1 MSGLFRNRRVTR
13 LALPPERLPNA
24 ASLTATGLLPVIE
37 RKSQAKTGK
46 PKSEK
51 PVEIPAGINLSDHCW
66 YLNRELTWLSFN
78 ERVLNEAADERN
90 PLLARLKFLAVASS
104 NLDGFF
110 MKRVGGLM
118 QQIGAGVRELSI
130 DGRSPRQQVAECH
143 QRIAVFESE
152 RELVWKGLRARLQDK
167 GIVIAEYAGL
177 SPKRKKNLRTRFR
190 ETIYPLLT
198 PQSIDPAHPFPFI
211 SNLSLNLLVSLRYPG
226 YAGTSLARVKIPV
239 SGETPRFLKVSSAH
253 DYVTLN
259 EVVCNNLDMLFPG
272 MEIVDCF
279 TFRVIRNANSVKGE
293 EEAEDL
299 VSMIETELKERRFAP
314 VIRLEVVSGMPPLLK
329 GRLAAELEID
339 EDANVFE
346 TGEMLGMKD
355 LMELAGLDMS
365 EAQFPPHHA
374 LDHPLLQSENSIFHI
389 IRENGSIL
397 LHHPFDSFSSSVE
410 RFLRE
415 AATDPQVRA
424 IKMTLYRTTRN
435 SSVIDALLEAARNG
449 KQVAVVVELKARF
462 DEAENI
468 RLAETMNDAGV
479 HVSYGIVGLKTYAKA
494 ILVVRQDF
502 DGLRRYVHIGTG
514 NYHAV
519 KARYYC
525 DLGLLTADDDIGR
538 DLTELF
544 NFLTTGMNPRRRY
557 FKLLQAPHRLK
568 KVLLEKIRREAD
580 LHKIHGGGHLL
591 FKMNALEDPDI
602 VMALY
607 SASWAGVRIELIVR
621 DSCRLRP
628 GVPGLSETVSVV
640 SVVGRF
646 VEHSR
651 IYYFRNGGSEEYFIG
666 SADAMKR
673 NLETRVE
680 ILCPVESPDAIREL
694 RSIIDIYTG
703 DKRSAW
709 DMQPD
714 GSYIQRIPSD
724 PDVAV
729 GSHCQ
734 LMEHAEKR
742 VEMYQK
748 IMKNKFAKKKS
759 INDTVQ
765 K

>member
-1 MSGLFRNRRVTR
+1 VSDRNNP
-13 LALPPERLPNA
+13 AKI
-24 ASLTATGLLPVIE
+24 G
-37 RKSQAKTGK
+37 KSITKK
-46 PKSEK
+46 NIK
-51 PVEIPAGINLSDHCW
+51 IPAEINPSDQCW

-78 ERVLNEAADERN
+78 ERVLHEAADVRN

-110 MKRVGGLM
+110 MKRIGGLM

-143 QRIAVFESE
+143 QRISLFEAE
-152 RELVWKGLRARLQDK
+152 REILWKVLRANLQAK
-167 GIVIAEYAGL
+167 GVVIAEYAGL
-177 SPKRKKNLRTRFR
+177 SVKEKKFLRTRFL

-211 SNLSLNLLVSLRYPG
+211 SNLSLNLLVSLRYHG
-226 YAGTSLARVKIPV
+226 YAETSLARVKIPV
-239 SGETPRFLKVSSAH
+239 SVETHRFLKVDSAH
-253 DYVTLN
+253 KYVTLDD
-259 EVVCNNLDMLFPG
+259 VVCNNLDLLFPG
-272 MEIVDCF
+272 MEVVNCF
-279 TFRVIRNANSVKGE
+279 IFRVIRNANSVKGE

-299 VSMIETELKERRFAP
+299 VAMIETELKERRFAP
-314 VIRLEVVSGMPPLLK
+314 VIRLEVANNMPPLLK
-329 GRLAAELEID
+329 GRLAAELEI
-339 EDANVFE
+339 EENTNVFE
-346 TGEMLGMKD
+346 TGAMLGMND
-355 LMELAGLDMS
+355 LIELARLDKS
-365 EAQFPPHHA
+365 DEQFPPHHA
-374 LDHPLLQSENSIFHI
+374 LDHPLLLTDRNIFHV
-389 IRENGSIL
+389 IRENGLIL
-397 LHHPFDSFSSSVE
+397 LQHPFDSFSSSVE

-424 IKMTLYRTTRN
+424 IKMTLYRTKRD
-435 SSVIDALLEAARNG
+435 SRVVEALLDAARNG
-449 KQVAVVVELKARF
+449 KQVAVVVELKASF

-479 HVSYGIVGLKTYAKA
+479 HVSYGIVGLKTYCKS
-494 ILVVRQDF
+494 ILVVRQDSN
-502 DGLRRYVHIGTG
+502 GLRRYSHIGTG

-525 DLGLLTADDDIGR
+525 DLGLLTADEGIGR

-544 NFLTTGMNPRRRY
+544 NFLTTGMNPRRSY
-557 FKLLQAPHRLK
+557 MKLLLAPHRLK

-580 LHKIHGGGHLL
+580 LQKIHGGGHLV

-602 VMALY
+602 VKALY
-607 SASWAGVRIELIVR
+607 SASQAGVRIELIVR
-621 DSCRLRP
+621 DACRLRP
-628 GVPGLSETVSVV
+628 GVPGLSETISVL

-651 IYYFRNGGSEEYFIG
+651 IYYFRNGGNEEYYIG

-680 ILCPVESPDAIREL
+680 ILCPVESPEAIREL
-694 RSIIDIYTG
+694 RAIIDIYTG

-724 PDVAV
+724 QDLVV
-729 GSHCQ
+729 SSHCQ
-734 LMEHAEKR
+734 LMAHAEKR
-742 VEMYQK
+742 VDLYRKSTKGKK
-748 IMKNKFAKKKS
+748 IKAEPDHQSHF
-759 INDTVQ
+759 
-765 K
+765 